1 VGDQSDFVNMLS
13 RVLTEAG
20 PKLGAALSDAHF
32 RYFCDKLGAS
42 FAPRFAEALF
52 RCRRISEAGS
62 QQLLLDTQ
70 AIRGLLLELP
80 SSGACSCYA
89 CRLCM
94 LCCACHF
101 EHSSASGSNTSW
113 APSPPPVI
121 PALCRDPGVRSRDLR
136 YIIQP

>member
-1 VGDQSDFVNMLS
+1 MGDQSDFVNVLS

-80 SSGACSCYA
+80 TSGAHA
-89 CRLCM
+89 M
-94 LCCACHF
+94 HAMHAVLCCAL
-101 EHSSASGSNTSW
+101 
-113 APSPPPVI
+113 
-121 PALCRDPGVRSRDLR
+121 LCCAVLGMSKAG
-136 YIIQP
+136 

>member
-1 VGDQSDFVNMLS
+1 MGDQSDFVNVLS

-20 PKLGAALSDAHF
+20 PKLGAALSDSHF

-70 AIRGLLLELP
+70 AIRGILLELP
-80 SSGACSCYA
+80 ASGDHAAPCCA
-89 CRLCM
+89 V
-94 LCCACHF
+94 LCCAVLCCAVLCCAVLCCAKLHL
-101 EHSSASGSNTSW
+101 HQ
-113 APSPPPVI
+113 PPP
-121 PALCRDPGVRSRDLR
+121 P
-136 YIIQP
+136 